1 MIESVCLQPYPE
13 KWIQMATE
21 VVDEFR
27 ERLFFVLSCVANQY
41 LYYLASNL
49 WEYGTVRKLINRN
62 RIVSFI

>member
-1 MIESVCLQPYPE
+1 MIESVCLHPYPE

-27 ERLFFVLSCVANQY
+27 ERLFFTLSCMAYAY

-49 WEYGTVRKLINRN
+49 WEMGQ
-62 RIVSFI
+62 